1 MAMATK
7 LRLGAVGIGGIFNAC
22 HAPVWLKHPEVE
34 LVAVCDIIP
43 AKARVFAEA
52 HGIKHVVTDYRDLL
66 KLDLDAIDICTPN
79 LFHSEIAVAAL
90 QAGKHVITEKPDAI
104 NASEAAR
111 MAVAAR
117 AAGKTLM
124 AMRNNRFT
132 PHFQFLKQ
140 YLADGQMG
148 DIYAGRVG
156 WIRRRGTP
164 GRGGWFTTKELSG
177 GGPLIDLGVHFL
189 DLALW
194 LMGNPSPVTLS
205 ASTFAKFT
213 DSSAPADSANA
224 SFGEAKAEGTFDVED
239 LAIGFARFSNGAA
252 LQLEF
257 SWASNIDEETVFLEL
272 RGSKAGF
279 NFRNWR
285 LTLFTEA
292 SGTLVDITPKL
303 SKLEL
308 EQHAAFLHHFVDV
321 LRGRCE
327 PTLRPEHG
335 VDMIKLLTGLY
346 ASAQQGREVQV

>member
-1 MAMATK
+1 MARK
-7 LRLGAVGIGGIFNAC
+7 LKLGAVGIGGIFNAC
-22 HAPVWLKHPEVE
+22 HAPVWLNHPEVE
-34 LVAVCDIIP
+34 VVAVCDIIP
-43 AKARVFAEA
+43 EKARGFAAA
-52 HGIKHVVTDYRDLL
+52 HGIEQVFTDYRDLVA
-66 KLDLDAIDICTPN
+66 LDLDAVDICTPN

-90 QAGKHVITEKPDAI
+90 GAGKHVITEKPDAI
-104 NASEAAR
+104 NASEAEK
-111 MAVAAR
+111 MAAAAR
-117 AAGKTLM
+117 GAGRVLM

-140 YLADGQMG
+140 YIADGQMG

-156 WIRRRGTP
+156 WVRRRGTP

-194 LMGNPSPVTLS
+194 LMGNPSPRTLS
-205 ASTFAKFT
+205 ASTYAKFV

-224 SFGEAKAEGTFDVED
+224 SFGEAKAAGTFDVED

-279 NFRNWR
+279 IFRNWR

-292 SGTLVDITPKL
+292 SGTLVDVTPKL
-303 SKLEL
+303 AKLKH
-308 EQHAAFLHHFVDV
+308 EQHAAFLHHFIDV
-321 LRGRCE
+321 VQGRSQ
-327 PTLRPEHG
+327 PTILPEHG
-335 VDMIKLLTGLY
+335 VDMIRLLTGLY
-346 ASAQQGREVQV
+346 ASAEQGREVQL

>member
-1 MAMATK
+1 MATK

-22 HAPVWLKHPEVE
+22 HAPVWLKHPEVD

-43 AKARVFAEA
+43 EKARRFADA
-52 HGIKHVVTDYRDLL
+52 HGIEHVVTDYRDLV

-90 QAGKHVITEKPDAI
+90 AAGKHVITEKPDAI
-104 NASEAAR
+104 NASEAER

-117 AAGKTLM
+117 RAGKTLM
-124 AMRNNRFT
+124 AMRNNRFS

-140 YLADGQMG
+140 YIADGHMG

-194 LMGNPSPVTLS
+194 LMGNPSPLTLS

-272 RGSKAGF
+272 R
-279 NFRNWR
+279 
-285 LTLFTEA
+285 
-292 SGTLVDITPKL
+292 
-303 SKLEL
+303 
-308 EQHAAFLHHFVDV
+308 VDV
-321 LRGRCE
+321 AIRWLRNDLTRMVVDDGELLGVVPECDAKRMARDRKLGLLQTAPVQRHDHE
-327 PTLRPEHG
+327 PVECVEEEKG
-335 VDMIKLLTGLY
+335 NGFLLL
-346 ASAQQGREVQV
+346 ASVEIVP

>member
-1 MAMATK
+1 MSSK

-22 HAPVWLKHPEVE
+22 HAPTWLNHPEVD

-43 AKARVFAEA
+43 EKAHKFAAA
-52 HGIKHVVTDYRDLL
+52 HGIKHAVTDYRDLV
-66 KLDLDAIDICTPN
+66 KLDLDAVDVCTPN

-90 QAGKHVITEKPDAI
+90 EAGKHVITEKPDAI
-104 NASEAAR
+104 NTSEARR
-111 MAVAAR
+111 MATAAR
-117 AAGKTLM
+117 CAGKTLM

-140 YLADGQMG
+140 YVADGHMG
-148 DIYAGRVG
+148 DLYAGRVG
-156 WIRRRGTP
+156 WIRRRGIP

-194 LMGNPSPVTLS
+194 LMGNPSPKTLS
-205 ASTFAKFT
+205 ASTFARFV
-213 DSSAPADSANA
+213 DSAAPADSVNA
-224 SFGEAKAEGTFDVED
+224 SFGEAKAAGTFDVED

-279 NFRNWR
+279 MFRNWK

-292 SGTLVDITPKL
+292 GGTLVDVTPKL
-303 SKLEL
+303 AKMKF
-308 EQHAAFLHHFVDV
+308 EQHAAFLRHFVDV
-321 LRGRCE
+321 VQGRTE
-327 PTLRPEHG
+327 PILRPEHG
-335 VDMIKLLTGLY
+335 VDMIALLSGLY
-346 ASAQQGREVQV
+346 ASAEQGREVQL

>member
-1 MAMATK
+1 MARK
-7 LRLGAVGIGGIFNAC
+7 LRVGAVGIGGIFNAC
-22 HAPVWLKHPEVE
+22 HAPVWLNHPEVE

-43 AKARVFAEA
+43 EKAHKFAEV
-52 HGIKHVVTDYRDLL
+52 HGIAHAVTDYRDLV
-66 KLDLDAIDICTPN
+66 KLDLDAVDICTPN
-79 LFHSEIAVAAL
+79 LFHSRIAVAAL
-90 QAGKHVITEKPDAI
+90 RAGKHVLTEKPDAV
-104 NASEAAR
+104 NTSEAR
-111 MAVAAR
+111 KMAAAAER
-117 AAGKTLM
+117 SGKTLM

-132 PHFQFLKQ
+132 PHFQFLKR
-140 YLADGQMG
+140 YIGDGHMG

-194 LMGNPSPVTLS
+194 LMDNPSPRSLS
-205 ASTFAKFT
+205 ASVYTKFADAST
-213 DSSAPADSANA
+213 PADSVNA
-224 SFGEAKAEGTFDVED
+224 SFGEAKEAGTFDVED

-252 LQLEF
+252 LQIEF

-279 NFRNWR
+279 FFRNWK

-292 SGTLVDITPKL
+292 GGSLVDVTPKL
-303 SKLEL
+303 TKLKV

-321 LRGRCE
+321 VRGRAQ
-327 PTLRPEHG
+327 PVIRPEHG
-335 VDMIKLLTGLY
+335 VDMIALLTGLY
-346 ASAQQGREVQV
+346 ASAEKGREVQL